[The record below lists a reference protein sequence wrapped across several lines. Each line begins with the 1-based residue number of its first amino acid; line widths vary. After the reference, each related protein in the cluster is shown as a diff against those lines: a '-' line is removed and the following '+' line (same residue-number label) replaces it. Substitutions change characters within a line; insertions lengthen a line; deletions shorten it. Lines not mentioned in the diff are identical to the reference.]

1 MYTTMELGGKRVE
14 LTSNAATPRL
24 FQKIFGK
31 DLLVE
36 FSKIDLSDVKG
47 EKALGVLDT
56 LKSLAFVLNMQATRP
71 FRECYS
77 KLTELDY
84 LEWLGQFE
92 EEDFYNPQTLIDI
105 VKAWQKS
112 AVTSVEAKNEDSPQ
126 SES

>member
-1 MYTTMELGGKRVE
+1 MYTTMELGGKRLE

-77 KLTELDY
+77 KLTELEY

>member
-1 MYTTMELGGKRVE
+1 MYTTMELGGKRLE

-36 FSKIDLSDVKG
+36 FSKIDLSNVKG
-47 EKALGVLDT
+47 EEAIKALDM
-56 LKSLAFVLNMQATRP
+56 LKSLAFVLNMQATKP

-77 KLTELDY
+77 KLTELEY
-84 LEWLGQFE
+84 LDWLEQFE
-92 EEDFYNPQTLIDI
+92 DTDFFNSRALIDI
-105 VKAWQKS
+105 VKVWLGSSVAH
-112 AVTSVEAKNEDSPQ
+112 VEAKNEDSPQ

>member
-56 LKSLAFVLNMQATRP
+56 LKSLAFVLNMQATKP

-77 KLTELDY
+77 KLTEFEY

-92 EEDFYNPQTLIDI
+92 EEDFYDPQALIDI

>member
-36 FSKIDLSDVKG
+36 FNRIDLSDIKG
-47 EKALGVLDT
+47 EEALRALDT
-56 LKSLAFVLNMQATRP
+56 IKSLAFVLNMQATRP
-71 FRECYS
+71 FRDCYC
-77 KLTELDY
+77 KLTELEY
-84 LEWLGQFE
+84 LEWLEQFE
-92 EEDFYNPQTLIDI
+92 DEDFYDPQALINI
-105 VKAWQKS
+105 VKAWKKS

>member
-92 EEDFYNPQTLIDI
+92 EEDFYDPQTLIDI

>member
-56 LKSLAFVLNMQATRP
+56 LKSLAFVLNMQATKP

-77 KLTELDY
+77 KLTELEY

-92 EEDFYNPQTLIDI
+92 DEDFYDPQALIDI

-112 AVTSVEAKNEDSPQ
+112 AVTSVDSKNEDSPQ